1 MDRDV
6 KRRFIGTLFLT
17 GFILAFGTF
26 IYLARIPCIFSS
38 LSGLYCAGCGTG
50 RMLHSL
56 LQLDFRSAFAY
67 NPFMMVF
74 LPITAVFFI
83 AQAAVYVKKGTLF
96 SSVPAKGFL
105 LLVILLGL
113 LYSVM
118 RNLSAFSYL
127 APISY

>member
-1 MDRDV
+1 MDREM
-6 KRRFIGTLFLT
+6 KKRFIGTLTVAVFV
-17 GFILAFGTF
+17 LAFGTV
-26 IYLARIPCIFSS
+26 IYLARIPCIFS
-38 LSGLYCAGCGTG
+38 GLTGFYCAGCGTG

-56 LQLDFRSAFAY
+56 LQLDFVSAFAY

-74 LPITAVFFI
+74 LPLTAVFLI
-83 AQAAVYVKKGTLF
+83 AQAAAYVKKGTLF
-96 SSVPAKGFL
+96 ASVPAKAFL

-127 APISY
+127 APA

>member
-1 MDRDV
+1 MNPYMK
-6 KRRFIGTLFLT
+6 KRLIATLTIT

-38 LSGLYCAGCGTG
+38 LSGLYCAGCGIG
-50 RMLHSL
+50 RMLRSL
-56 LQLDFRSAFAY
+56 LQLDFRSAFTY

-74 LPITAVFFI
+74 LPIITVFLI
-83 AQAAVYVKKGTLF
+83 VQATIYVKKGTLF
-96 SSVPAKGFL
+96 ASVPAKSFL

-127 APISY
+127 APV

>member
-1 MDRDV
+1 MDREMK
-6 KRRFIGTLFLT
+6 KRLIGTLT
-17 GFILAFGTF
+17 VAGFVIVFGTF
-26 IYLARIPCIFSS
+26 VYLARIPCVFSS

-67 NPFMMVF
+67 NPFMMIFLPLVTVF
-74 LPITAVFFI
+74 LV
-83 AQAAVYVKKGTLF
+83 AQAVIYVKKGTLF
-96 SSVPAKGFL
+96 ASVPAKGFL

-127 APISY
+127 APV

>member
-1 MDRDV
+1 MDREMK
-6 KRRFIGTLFLT
+6 KRLIGTLVVT
-17 GFILAFGTF
+17 GFIFAFGTF

-74 LPITAVFFI
+74 LPIMTVLLI

-105 LLVILLGL
+105 LFVVLLGI

-127 APISY
+127 APV